1 LRREAFDILPGI
13 PDSFGRLASLSE
25 ERVSSTVLL
34 VDAEPQVRPI
44 IERHLDP
51 SQWTLVQ
58 VSDGEQAMQAVKDR
72 APALVVLNVDIAK
85 GWPLC
90 TQLKRTYSAI
100 PVIVVSFRLGK
111 DVFNNH
117 QKLDTRADAYHRLPE
132 ELEMLEI
139 SLGYF
144 SSHKSE
150 TGDEDSA
157 PNRPRP
163 RRPQVAVPSGVV
175 SRLETTVAEQA
186 RALEDARRQIEALE
200 VERDAVAEKNRRQ
213 MLELMTVGPSS
224 LMENVGETS
233 ALKERIAH
241 LEAELL
247 LSSRREDELRE
258 LRNALTQATGGLA
271 TKTAELERVNNER
284 SALEVAGNHFEV
296 QLDEARTA
304 NEHTR
309 QMFEAQLMSLRAE
322 KAQLAQRHTELEEAH
337 RNARDQSTPGIHLE
351 EAREAARREAS
362 DAADQLAEASVQL
375 SNLANELTLAHNARL
390 VADKEKR
397 QAEERVGAT
406 EQLVAAASQRAAAA
420 EQAWGNYQARI
431 EQLEAALVA
440 KHGES
445 EQNLADKKSVEQA
458 LATSRRLMREYAT
471 DAARK
476 AEELKTT
483 HERTKELE
491 ALTSGFAA
499 TKEELQQALDF
510 EKSLVESLER
520 DLAAAKA
527 NATASPAELEALASQ
542 ITEAQ
547 RRAVIEVE
555 SIKAQAA
562 AQVAAARAGAND
574 DLETLR
580 LVAQSELDDAR
591 AQTRR
596 ELEAG
601 QAQAAADV
609 LAAQTEL
616 ENWKAQAVAAIEAT
630 RAQAARDVEA
640 AQAQATTDLTNAQ
653 AELAARRA
661 KLEAANAT
669 EREALASHV
678 ATVHSRFEALVA
690 YARAL
695 ESRLV
700 SAETRRS
707 ELEVKLEALVAEVR
721 SHALSGEIPPPMDL
735 PTAPQLNPTG

>member
-1 LRREAFDILPGI
+1 
-13 PDSFGRLASLSE
+13 
-25 ERVSSTVLL
+25 
-34 VDAEPQVRPI
+34 
-44 IERHLDP
+44 
-51 SQWTLVQ
+51 
-58 VSDGEQAMQAVKDR
+58 MQAVKDR
-72 APALVVLNVDIAK
+72 APALVVVNVDIAK

-111 DVFNNH
+111 EVFNNH

-139 SLGYF
+139 SIGYF

-150 TGDEDSA
+150 GGQDDEDSA

-175 SRLETTVAEQA
+175 SRLEATVAEQA

-224 LMENVGETS
+224 IMENVGETS

-241 LEAELL
+241 LEAEVL

-258 LRNALTQATGGLA
+258 LRTALQNATAGLA
-271 TKTAELERVNNER
+271 AKSAELERANNDR
-284 SALEVAGNHFEV
+284 AALEVAGNHFEV
-296 QLDEARTA
+296 ALDEARTA
-304 NEHTR
+304 GEHTR
-309 QMFEAQLMSLRAE
+309 QMLEAQLMSLRAE

-397 QAEERVGAT
+397 QAEERIAAT
-406 EQLVAAASQRAAAA
+406 EQLVAAAAARAEAA
-420 EQAWGNYQARI
+420 EQSWGPLQARI

-440 KHGES
+440 KQFES
-445 EQNLADKKSVEQA
+445 EQHLADKKSVEQA

-476 AEELKTT
+476 AEELKST

-491 ALTSGFAA
+491 ALTSGFAEV
-499 TKEELQQALDF
+499 KEELQQALDF

-547 RRAVIEVE
+547 RRAVVEVE
-555 SIKAQAA
+555 AIKAQAA
-562 AQVAAARAGAND
+562 AQVAAARAAAND

-591 AQTRR
+591 AQTKR

-601 QAQAAADV
+601 QAAAVAEVQAVRA
-609 LAAQTEL
+609 EL
-616 ENWKAQAVAAIEAT
+616 EAWKTQAVAAVEAA

-640 AQAQATTDLTNAQ
+640 AKAQAATDLADAQGLLANKQAQ
-653 AELAARRA
+653 
-661 KLEAANAT
+661 LEAASAS

-700 SAETRRS
+700 SAESRRG
-707 ELEVKLEALVAEVR
+707 EIEAKLESLVTEVR

-735 PTAPQLNPTG
+735 PRAPSTTTD